1 MPKSA
6 KSGGGTQTVN
16 DGLED
21 INPAHREENETY
33 IYYSVAVLLGIY
45 HEVDQNY
52 SFLKWDAPSR
62 WSFRPISAGKA

>member
-33 IYYSVAVLLGIY
+33 IYYSVAVLLG
-45 HEVDQNY
+45 
-52 SFLKWDAPSR
+52 
-62 WSFRPISAGKA
+62 